1 MSDQY
6 VKLEEERRHRQ
17 RLEKDKRKK
26 KKKEKGRPWRH
37 SALHTE
43 SDEDIAPAQQVDIVT
58 EEMPEVSHALW
69 ACRCS
74 HPLQGAFPSL
84 PLWPR
89 EATRLPCPVPQ
100 VLVGGSSRRQHT
112 NLPCCQS
119 ISHGMAALA
128 CPDLAG
134 HSGHLAPGRIPS
146 RGWAWLSVCRRGV
159 PQTRPAWL
167 RQSGTGAAEVDA
179 DFLFSR
185 RMPCP
190 VMRMTKTPMTL
201 TGLWTLTWISKRGG
215 WGLGAR
221 LDVGPGFPC
230 PRCPSPSPIHRGPR
244 E

>member
-100 VLVGGSSRRQHT
+100 VLVGGLSHRQHT

-134 HSGHLAPGRIPS
+134 HSGHLAPGRIDHS
-146 RGWAWLSVCRRGV
+146 IRRVGDWPPV
-159 PQTRPAWL
+159 
-167 RQSGTGAAEVDA
+167 GAAFQAAFGASKGDA
-179 DFLFSR
+179 CALR
-185 RMPCP
+185 R
-190 VMRMTKTPMTL
+190 VLMTQMTV
-201 TGLWTLTWISKRGG
+201 W
-215 WGLGAR
+215 LGRADR
-221 LDVGPGFPC
+221 
-230 PRCPSPSPIHRGPR
+230 
-244 E
+244 

>member
-26 KKKEKGRPWRH
+26 KKKEKGRPRRH

-58 EEMPEVSHALW
+58 EEMPEVSPALW
-69 ACRCS
+69 ACPCS

-89 EATRLPCPVPQ
+89 EATCRPCPVPQ
-100 VLVGGSSRRQHT
+100 VLVGGSSRQPT

-128 CPDLAG
+128 RPDLAG
-134 HSGHLAPGRIPS
+134 RSGHLSSGRIPS
-146 RGWAWLSVCRRGV
+146 RGWAWLSVCRSGV

-167 RQSGTGAAEVDA
+167 CQSGTGAAEVDT
-179 DFLFSR
+179 DFLFSL

-201 TGLWTLTWISKRGG
+201 TGLWTLTWISKHGG
-215 WGLGAR
+215 WGLGTR
-221 LDVGPGFPC
+221 LDWGLGFPC
-230 PRCPSPSPIHRGPR
+230 PRCPSPLPIHRGPR